1 MSTESRLGLFI
12 GFVFIVLFA
21 VVMFGPASSNQRN
34 QPAMFGASESVKPNE
49 PLAAGAQGDPSS
61 NGAGRLNVTRN
72 LPAPRT
78 VGTQTPQPTPPA
90 AQAEEDD
97 TSLISDRMMVH
108 AEPRETGLPVVPTS
122 VERNAP
128 HEQLADAS
136 RAAGHDDATRPP
148 TGVDS
153 PAASAAAAAAP
164 GAFAANDPAAA
175 DSPPAAT
182 LAMGATK
189 TPADILNE
197 AAARRAAGN
206 SPPRPGNETARPQPP
221 VGGAAK
227 DNVVTDAVGGKPAD
241 VAAHRSRGAD
251 NTPRDGGAAKTHR
264 VKRGE
269 NLTMIAKQYYGSES
283 PRMVNA
289 LFDANKHVLKD
300 PNSVR
305 SDVELV
311 IPQLDRSRPAAAA
324 GDASAATTP
333 ERKPGAPRIPNPV
346 DHPDR
351 SAAADRKSDEPTRSA
366 GRSATSSDRP
376 DSKNQEKA
384 PARYRTYTVKK
395 GETLASIAARVLGD
409 ARRHD
414 ELFEM
419 NRDRLKSADR
429 LITGTELRVPEAKK
443 PAPTPKGSRD
453 NRSTAKKPGAAR

>member
-164 GAFAANDPAAA
+164 
-175 DSPPAAT
+175 
-182 LAMGATK
+182 
-189 TPADILNE
+189 
-197 AAARRAAGN
+197 
-206 SPPRPGNETARPQPP
+206 
-221 VGGAAK
+221 
-227 DNVVTDAVGGKPAD
+227 
-241 VAAHRSRGAD
+241 
-251 NTPRDGGAAKTHR
+251 
-264 VKRGE
+264 
-269 NLTMIAKQYYGSES
+269 
-283 PRMVNA
+283 
-289 LFDANKHVLKD
+289 
-300 PNSVR
+300 
-305 SDVELV
+305 
-311 IPQLDRSRPAAAA
+311 
-324 GDASAATTP
+324 
-333 ERKPGAPRIPNPV
+333 
-346 DHPDR
+346 
-351 SAAADRKSDEPTRSA
+351 
-366 GRSATSSDRP
+366 
-376 DSKNQEKA
+376 
-384 PARYRTYTVKK
+384 
-395 GETLASIAARVLGD
+395 
-409 ARRHD
+409 
-414 ELFEM
+414 
-419 NRDRLKSADR
+419 
-429 LITGTELRVPEAKK
+429 
-443 PAPTPKGSRD
+443 
-453 NRSTAKKPGAAR
+453 